1 MPASSVRTAITG
13 RDRHMSD
20 ADLKTEILLGWIQE
34 LSKSEWSVDSDDKVV
49 EASIMYE
56 GPEETITITIR
67 TESK

>member
-1 MPASSVRTAITG
+1 
-13 RDRHMSD
+13 MSD
-20 ADLKTEILLGWIQE
+20 VDLKTEILLGWIQE